1 MKRQQIIIAV
11 VVVVVLCL
19 LVSVFSGIFG
29 SDDKKEE
36 PAEEPVEVPEV
47 SEVSKKVDDDDH
59 EEKEADVEEVEYENT
74 EPSCERSKTITAQSG
89 SLGSCRSPDDI
100 DPVGITFTG
109 ASFKPKNP
117 VRSAN
122 WIHELSSTD
131 DRKEYIA
138 SHQSFDNWCK
148 MVRFEIVKTGDKC
161 NYKVLDAGYTPS
173 SSKQGESTC
182 TTKSKVLENWVSK
195 TDNTL
200 AHNNQESGYG
210 IEKLKYDKFC

>member
-11 VVVVVLCL
+11 VVVVVVCL

-29 SDDKKEE
+29 SGDKPKEQE
-36 PAEEPVEVPEV
+36 PEKKTVKAPEKEPEKEPE
-47 SEVSKKVDDDDH
+47 
-59 EEKEADVEEVEYENT
+59 EEKEADIEEVEYENT
-74 EPSCERSKTITAQSG
+74 EPTCERTKIITAQSG

-100 DPVGITFTG
+100 DPKSVTFTG
-109 ASFKPKNP
+109 AAFRPKNP

-138 SHQSFDNWCK
+138 SHQSSDNWCK
-148 MVRFEIVKTGDKC
+148 MVRFEIVKTGDIC

-182 TTKSKVLENWVSK
+182 TTKTKVLENWASK
-195 TDNTL
+195 NDS
-200 AHNNQESGYG
+200 AIAKNNQESGYG